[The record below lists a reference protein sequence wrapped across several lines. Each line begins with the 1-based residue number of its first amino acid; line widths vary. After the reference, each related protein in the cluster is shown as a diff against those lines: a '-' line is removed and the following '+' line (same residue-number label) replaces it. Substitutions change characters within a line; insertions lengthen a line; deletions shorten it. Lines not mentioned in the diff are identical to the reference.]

1 MQRVLVAGLL
11 AVSLAGCG
19 AASNAPSPPP
29 PPPPVMA
36 EAAPMDAMV
45 APGEGQRA
53 EFAAKSAGEPT
64 PTGETA
70 SSPQTPAGAV
80 LLAYTYSTQL
90 EAPARAV
97 PALLKAH
104 QDGCTAAGPS
114 VCQVLGASTNA
125 IGEDEV
131 SGTLNL
137 RADPKWLAAFRAKLE
152 GDAKAAKG
160 KLVGQ
165 SVSTEDLTR
174 AITDTDATL
183 KSRKTL
189 RDRLIGLLATR
200 DGKLSDLLEI
210 ERELARVQGEIDS
223 YESNL
228 AVMRGR
234 VTMSDLTVNYTSES
248 APVTGGT
255 FSPITNALTGFMGTV
270 ASGIGAIIAL
280 IALVLPWLVIVVP
293 AVWFGLR
300 WRAQRAGGKKNAALT
315 ASDDGRPA

>member
-1 MQRVLVAGLL
+1 
-11 AVSLAGCG
+11 
-19 AASNAPSPPP
+19 
-29 PPPPVMA
+29 MA

-45 APGEGQRA
+45 APVEGVSA
-53 EFAAKSAGEPT
+53 DFAAKSVGEPT
-64 PTGETA
+64 PTGGTQP
-70 SSPQTPAGAV
+70 SQQTLPGAV
-80 LLAYTYSTQL
+80 LLAYSYATQL

-97 PALLKAH
+97 PSLLKAH
-104 QDGCTAAGPS
+104 QDACTAAGPS

-137 RADPKWLAAFRAKLE
+137 RAEPKWLAAFRAKLE
-152 GDAKAAKG
+152 GDAQAARG

-189 RDRLIGLLATR
+189 RDRLTGLLATR

-234 VTMSDLTVNYTSES
+234 VSMSDLTVNYASAS

-255 FSPITNALTGFMGTV
+255 FAPIAQAVTGFMGTV
-270 ASGIGAIIAL
+270 ASGIGAIISL
-280 IALVLPWLVIVVP
+280 IALVLPWLVVLVP
-293 AVWFGLR
+293 AAWFGLR
-300 WRAQRAGGKKNAALT
+300 WRAQRAGGKKKAALT
-315 ASDDGRPA
+315 ASDEGRPA